1 MRQNRQFTLF
11 RCFTSP
17 FTDPAARLKERFK
30 GRLKGKFKA
39 GFKGRCRQ
47 KVALLPKLS
56 SVRALPA
63 FCLILLLP
71 LLVLLPAAAA
81 DAQECGATGANELS
95 QADVYQ
101 QRMALKNEAGSF
113 SFSSGAMEAA
123 KTCADLINR
132 ISSLGIGSQS
142 IPGMEEILAAVK
154 KQGEE
159 AVQDAEEEACRY
171 VAQTGTSWVSAQIW
185 TIKTAASRKADE
197 LAGTHVNVTNPN
209 LRSLSAAYRSRL
221 MGGLP
226 RYSDLPGL

>member
-1 MRQNRQFTLF
+1 MRQTRQFTLF

-17 FTDPAARLKERFK
+17 FTVPAAW
-30 GRLKGKFKA
+30 
-39 GFKGRCRQ
+39 
-47 KVALLPKLS
+47 
-56 SVRALPA
+56 
-63 FCLILLLP
+63 LIMLLP
-71 LLVLLPAAAA
+71 LLVLLPEAAA

-113 SFSSGAMEAA
+113 SFSSGAMDAA

-171 VAQTGTSWVSAQIW
+171 VAQTGTSWVSAQIS
-185 TIKTAASRKADE
+185 TIKTAAGRKADE

-209 LRSLSAAYRSRL
+209 LRSMSAAYRSRL